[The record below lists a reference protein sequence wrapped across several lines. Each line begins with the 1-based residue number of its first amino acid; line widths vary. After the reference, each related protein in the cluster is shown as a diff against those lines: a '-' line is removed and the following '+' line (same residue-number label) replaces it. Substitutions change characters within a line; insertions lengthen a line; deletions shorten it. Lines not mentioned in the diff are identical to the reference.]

1 LKWGGI
7 ATGIG
12 RLGRGLFTGN
22 RDLFG
27 WNPFKKKDTEKPPET
42 TPGSDIIES
51 AKDYEKVEDAKKA
64 PYEELALA
72 TNQYYGNAMNDQA
85 GVAGVED
92 MLGDSAFEKRNGKQL
107 NGLIPYVL

>member
-1 LKWGGI
+1 MKRGGI
-7 ATGIG
+7 ATGVG
-12 RLGRGLFTGN
+12 RIGRGLFTGK

-27 WNPFKKKDTEKPPET
+27 WNPFGKKNPDDPKET
-42 TPGSDIIES
+42 TPGSDITDS
-51 AKDYEKVEDAKKA
+51 AEDYEKIEEAKKA
-64 PYEELALA
+64 PYEELAQA

>member
-1 LKWGGI
+1 MKWGGI

-27 WNPFKKKDTEKPPET
+27 WNPFGKKDPNALPET
-42 TPGSDIIES
+42 TPGSDITKS
-51 AKDYEKVEDAKKA
+51 AEDYEKLEEVKKA
-64 PYEELALA
+64 PYEELALL
-72 TNQYYGNAMNDQA
+72 TNQYYGNAMHDQS

-92 MLGDSAFEKRNGKQL
+92 MLGDSAFEKRNGKSL
-107 NGLIPYVL
+107 NGLVPYVL